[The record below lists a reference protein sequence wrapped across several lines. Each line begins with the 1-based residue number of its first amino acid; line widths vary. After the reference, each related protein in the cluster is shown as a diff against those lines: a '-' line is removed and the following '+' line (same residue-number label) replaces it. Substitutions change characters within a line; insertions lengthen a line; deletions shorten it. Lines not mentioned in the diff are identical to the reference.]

1 MGPEFINWCRSNNGK
16 IIIASLFCCSY
27 DLEENDG
34 VDEVVDLEEND
45 GVGWLSA
52 RRSATS
58 NPHGKKS
65 QNQHY

>member
-1 MGPEFINWCRSNNGK
+1 MDKLK
-16 IIIASLFCCSY
+16 IKEGVYTCCSY

-45 GVGWLSA
+45 GDGWLSA
-52 RRSATS
+52 RRSAAS
-58 NPHGKKS
+58 NLHGKKS